1 MFCLF
6 LCFCVCIMNCHGID
20 HTRMY
25 VLIYILITLLFPP
38 VWNIMTLTT
47 KISCC
52 YWGRGTIQTTGICQY
67 GKLNY
72 YLGAR
77 AHAEGRHARYPT
89 IDFCTNPQ
97 SICSTGKEQP
107 SESSIEWIT
116 GLFRWIDSVQSY
128 DYYNGNS
135 NGQEDTSWNYI
146 QKLQEFV
153 EGGMV
158 DGLFLHSVSA
168 IVTQGCHEAP
178 CPSVEGTVV
187 TMDDAN
193 LRYSYFLQVL
203 EALGLPVDALRQ
215 S

>member
-1 MFCLF
+1 MQ
-6 LCFCVCIMNCHGID
+6 N
-20 HTRMY
+20 
-25 VLIYILITLLFPP
+25 
-38 VWNIMTLTT
+38 
-47 KISCC
+47 
-52 YWGRGTIQTTGICQY
+52 
-67 GKLNY
+67 
-72 YLGAR
+72 
-77 AHAEGRHARYPT
+77 
-89 IDFCTNPQ
+89 
-97 SICSTGKEQP
+97 
-107 SESSIEWIT
+107 
-116 GLFRWIDSVQSY
+116 Y
-128 DYYNGNS
+128 DYYNSNS
-135 NGQEDTSWNYI
+135 NNGQEEDTSSWNYI